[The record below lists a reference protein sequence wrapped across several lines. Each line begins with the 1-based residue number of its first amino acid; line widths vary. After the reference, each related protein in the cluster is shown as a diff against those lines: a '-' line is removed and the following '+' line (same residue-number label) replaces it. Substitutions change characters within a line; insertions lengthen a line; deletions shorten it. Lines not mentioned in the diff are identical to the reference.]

1 MAIKERVETILGG
14 FLERNKDYA
23 VHVYIRN
30 GVTGNCVADMVI
42 PMDRN
47 VELKREK
54 FLLTGNVGDISY
66 CNSLSLP
73 YDEILGCYEEN
84 AVEDRLK
91 IAEMVAV
98 ILKNGMQIEVECV
111 GDRI

>member
-1 MAIKERVETILGG
+1 MQMKERVETILGE

-30 GVTGNCVADMVI
+30 GVTGNSVADMVI

-47 VELKREK
+47 AESKREK
-54 FLLTGNVGDISY
+54 FLLTGNVGDISC

-73 YDEILGCYEEN
+73 YDEILCCYEEKDEYN
-84 AVEDRLK
+84 QQ
-91 IAEMVAV
+91 MVY
-98 ILKNGMQIEVECV
+98 IFLKNGMEIEFDCV
-111 GDRI
+111 GLSL